1 MPNAE
6 WNPSEASRSDSF
18 DTPHSELRI
27 PNLFQ
32 RRPMR
37 ILLTNDDG
45 IYAPGLRALRRELQ
59 KLGEVVVVAPATEQS
74 ATGHSVTLLA
84 PLLVTEVFD
93 DLDSSFL
100 GWAVEGRPAD
110 CMKLALLELL
120 DEPPDLVVSGLN
132 AGSNAG
138 INVLYSGT
146 VAAAVEAAFY
156 RHTAIAC
163 SLEYTKDARLDWPR
177 AASYARRVV
186 EKILAHNPAKGSLFN
201 VNIPPLERG
210 PVEGVRVMPQNVS
223 VYREKF
229 VRRTNPRGRTYFWTS
244 PEFHCPEPHPDTDV
258 TALAEGFITVT
269 PLQFNLTDRAR
280 LAEMGTWDWELGE

>member
-1 MPNAE
+1 
-6 WNPSEASRSDSF
+6 
-18 DTPHSELRI
+18 
-27 PNLFQ
+27 
-32 RRPMR
+32 MR

-45 IYAPGLRALRRELQ
+45 IFAPGLRALRRELM
-59 KLGEVVVVAPATEQS
+59 KIGEVIVVAPATEQS
-74 ATGHSVTLLA
+74 ATGHSVTLNA

-93 DLDSSFL
+93 DDETPL

-120 DEPPDLVVSGLN
+120 AEPPDLVVSGLN

-146 VAAAVEAAFY
+146 VAAAIEAAFY
-156 RHTAIAC
+156 HHTAIAC

-177 AASYARRVV
+177 AAEYARKVV
-186 EKILAHNPAKGSLFN
+186 EHIVGHKPVRGSLFN

-210 PVEGVRVMPQNVS
+210 PVKGVRVMPQNVS
-223 VYREKF
+223 VYKEKF
-229 VRRTNPRGRTYFWTS
+229 DRRTNPRGRTYFWTS

-269 PLQFNLTDRAR
+269 PLQFNLTNRPM
-280 LAEMGTWDWELGE
+280 LSEMGHWSWDLNE

>member
-1 MPNAE
+1 
-6 WNPSEASRSDSF
+6 
-18 DTPHSELRI
+18 
-27 PNLFQ
+27 
-32 RRPMR
+32 MR

-45 IYAPGLRALRRELQ
+45 IFAPGLRALRRELM
-59 KLGEVVVVAPATEQS
+59 KIGEVIVVAPATEQS
-74 ATGHSVTLLA
+74 ATGHSVTLNA

-93 DLDSSFL
+93 DDETPL

-120 DEPPDLVVSGLN
+120 AEPPDLVVSGLN

-146 VAAAVEAAFY
+146 VAAAIEAAFY
-156 RHTAIAC
+156 HHTAIAC

-177 AASYARRVV
+177 AAEYARKVV
-186 EKILAHNPAKGSLFN
+186 EQIVGHKPVRGSLFN

-210 PVEGVRVMPQNVS
+210 PVKGVRVMPQNVS
-223 VYREKF
+223 VYKEKF
-229 VRRTNPRGRTYFWTS
+229 DRRTNPRGRTYFWTS

-269 PLQFNLTDRAR
+269 PLQFNLTNRPM
-280 LAEMGTWDWELGE
+280 LSEMGHWSWDLNE